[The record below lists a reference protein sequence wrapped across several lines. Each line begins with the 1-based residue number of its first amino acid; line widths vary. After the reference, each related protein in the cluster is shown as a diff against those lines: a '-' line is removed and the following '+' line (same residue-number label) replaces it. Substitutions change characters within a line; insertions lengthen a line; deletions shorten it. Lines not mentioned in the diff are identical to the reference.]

1 VYSNERNRKEEKKKN
16 KKKKGAGHADGR
28 PFLFLKYQLHIIYY
42 ILIRFL
48 GLLVIVKK
56 TFRHECCH
64 GMFLLK
70 TSCTTVSSCLIQCF
84 VKVDVHNFLD
94 LQAIASSDSDDLSTD
109 DEEQESDRASYL
121 YFFYF
126 IYSYLIYI

>member
-1 VYSNERNRKEEKKKN
+1 MSKCIVTKGIEKKKRKE
-16 KKKKGAGHADGR
+16 KKKRVHAIQTAV
-28 PFLFLKYQLHIIYY
+28 LFLKYQLHIIYY

-56 TFRHECCH
+56 TFRHECCT
-64 GMFLLK
+64 FLLK

-84 VKVDVHNFLD
+84 VKVDVRNFLD
-94 LQAIASSDSDDLSTD
+94 LEAIASSDDLPTD